1 MIRID
6 DEEHKKIKRLAVD
19 RDTTI
24 KQLILDTLDK
34 AFELYSGAGKED
46 KNDRK
51 SGSTN

>member
-1 MIRID
+1 MSKSIMIRID

-34 AFELYSGAGKED
+34 AFELYSGAGKEEE
-46 KNDRK
+46 
-51 SGSTN
+51 